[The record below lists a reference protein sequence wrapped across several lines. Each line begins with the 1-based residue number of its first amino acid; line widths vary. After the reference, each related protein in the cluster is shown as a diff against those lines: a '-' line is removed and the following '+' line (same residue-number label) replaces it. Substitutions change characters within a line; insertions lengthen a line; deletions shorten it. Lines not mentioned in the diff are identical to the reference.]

1 MFDRDYNRILLK
13 ISGESFKGKL
23 EYGHSFKAINAII
36 DDIIEADQAGV
47 QICLVVGGGNFYRG
61 SQTHGIERATA
72 DYISMLATVMN
83 ALALQDLLE
92 KKGVKSKV
100 LSSIP
105 METVCETYCKTK
117 ALMYMDDGY
126 IVIFA
131 GGTGNPFVSTD
142 TSAVFRAIEMR
153 CDAMLKGTQVEGVY
167 SDDPNKNKNAEKY
180 DVLKYDEIIDKKLKV
195 MDLSA
200 VCIAQEH
207 SLPMLVFSI
216 QNRGDL
222 KKVLDGNG
230 TFTLIK

>member
-1 MFDRDYNRILLK
+1 MFDRDYNRVLLK

-23 EYGHSFKAINAII
+23 DYGHSFKAINAII

-61 SQTHGIERATA
+61 SQTQGIDRATA
-72 DYISMLATVMN
+72 DYVSMLPTVMN
-83 ALALQDLLE
+83 ALVLQDLLE

-100 LSSIP
+100 LSSVP
-105 METVCETYCKTK
+105 MESICETYCKTK
-117 ALMYMDDGY
+117 ALTYMDDGY

-167 SDDPNKNKNAEKY
+167 SEDPNKNSNAKKY
-180 DVLKYDEIIDKKLKV
+180 DVLSYDEVIDKKLKV
-195 MDLSA
+195 MDLPA
-200 VCIAQEH
+200 VCVAQEH
-207 SLPMLVFSI
+207 GLPMLVFSI
-216 QNRGDL
+216 QNRGEL
-222 KKVLDGNG
+222 NKVLHGNG